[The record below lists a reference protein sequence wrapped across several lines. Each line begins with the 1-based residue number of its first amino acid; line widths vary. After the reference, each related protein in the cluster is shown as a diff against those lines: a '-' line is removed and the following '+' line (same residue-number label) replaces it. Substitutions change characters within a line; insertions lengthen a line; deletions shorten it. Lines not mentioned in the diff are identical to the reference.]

1 MIIYSWNTPW
11 VVTHSRM
18 NRLWSEN
25 TALSKFWITLRGNS
39 ASVCFRPSATKSGI
53 ESHLHMIIVV
63 KDLAGGPLD
72 PWGGG
77 GQPRRGLALHCHV
90 TVTESAKTCFHGCH
104 ISSCGA
110 SSDLTDERNW
120 HCRGKLVHSEAVVEV
135 MKRSSAHARNS
146 SRMSMSPMSQSLT
159 VPMTAGSSFDFDQ
172 PITEERNIQ
181 DVLALAKDSIEQE
194 KKQLQVRNRNTS
206 QR

>member
-1 MIIYSWNTPW
+1 M
-11 VVTHSRM
+11 
-18 NRLWSEN
+18 
-25 TALSKFWITLRGNS
+25 
-39 ASVCFRPSATKSGI
+39 
-53 ESHLHMIIVV
+53 
-63 KDLAGGPLD
+63 
-72 PWGGG
+72 
-77 GQPRRGLALHCHV
+77 
-90 TVTESAKTCFHGCH
+90 
-104 ISSCGA
+104 
-110 SSDLTDERNW
+110 
-120 HCRGKLVHSEAVVEV
+120 HSEAVVEV